1 MLSLIREII
10 ATVGPRPAGTEAETK
25 AQHLLIS
32 KYKQYTNDTEFLPF
46 DEYLEA
52 RFGKLKFYVIFF
64 FISLG
69 LYWVLPAAGA
79 ALALINGLVLLLDM
93 GTYRDILTT
102 VPGKKGTSSNATATL
117 EPKGE
122 VKSTILF
129 GAHIDS
135 TPEFT
140 WWYKYGQ
147 AGVVL
152 TVLAMLL
159 IVLLGIFL
167 TVHTLHPTPS
177 DLYIWAAFVLLS
189 PSTVVVWSMLGT
201 EVVQG
206 AQDNLSG
213 IAIGF
218 EVFKTL
224 ADKNEIG
231 KSILQNTRIRV
242 VSFGSEEK
250 GLLGSRAFAALKKES
265 LKKENAYLINIDNV
279 RVASELA
286 IISKELLSNVN
297 HSPVLIKGLQQSFDA
312 LNIPYK
318 MGVVPI
324 GGSDAMSLSKAGIPS
339 ITVIGMD
346 TKKHDFTYHTRHDI
360 PDNIEPLAL
369 EHLRD
374 VMLDFVHKWDA
385 K

>member
-1 MLSLIREII
+1 MLNLIKEII
-10 ATVGPRPAGTEAETK
+10 ATVGPRPAGTPAETN

-46 DEYLEA
+46 DEYLDA
-52 RFGKLKFYVIFF
+52 RFGKLKYYVIFF

-79 ALALINGLVLLLDM
+79 ALAFINGLVLLLDM
-93 GTYRDILTT
+93 GMYRDILTN

-117 EPKGE
+117 APKGP
-122 VKSTILF
+122 VKTTILL

-152 TVLAMLL
+152 TVVAMLL

-167 TVHTLHPTPS
+167 VVHVLHPTS
-177 DLYIWAAFVLLS
+177 ADLYIWAAFALLS
-189 PSTVVVWSMLGT
+189 PSTIVVWTMLGT

-224 ADKNEIG
+224 SDKNEMG
-231 KSILQNTRIRV
+231 KSVLQNTRLRL

-250 GLLGSRAFAALKKES
+250 GLLGSRAYAKLKKDS
-265 LKKENAYLINIDNV
+265 LKQENAYLINIDNV
-279 RVASELA
+279 RVADELA
-286 IISKELLSNVN
+286 IITKEILSGVN
-297 HSPVLIKGLQQSFDA
+297 HSPVLIKALQESFTD

-339 ITVIGMD
+339 ITLIGMD
-346 TKKHDFTYHTRHDI
+346 TKKHDYTYHTRHDI

-374 VMLDFVHKWDA
+374 VVLNLVRKWDA